1 MEGNSYHFYELD
13 RVVKGALREGLKELY
28 GLNLAEGEIA
38 LETPPQ
44 PEFGDLS
51 TPLPLRLAKALRRP
65 PLEIAGELREFLAA
79 RQLPYVKE
87 FTVTAPGYVNLW
99 LDMPALTRS
108 VFDEITVDK
117 DKYGEV
123 KTGKGKKVVIEH
135 TNINPN
141 KAAHI
146 GHLRNACLGDTLARL
161 KRRAGYEVEVQ
172 NYIDDTGVAV
182 ADIVVG
188 LQQLKREPAP
198 NQRFDYFCW
207 DLYTEVNQKYEEDPG
222 LKEKQRE
229 VLRLIEEGNNPTAE
243 LAKDVARRI
252 VECHLAT
259 MWRLGIYYNL
269 LTWESD
275 IIHLGFWRHAF
286 ELLKEKGHLVYEEE
300 GENAGCWVVKL
311 GDVPGFQNLESPDK
325 VLVRSNGTA
334 TYTAKDIAYQL
345 WKFGVL
351 GKDFFYD
358 RYCLQPNGTVLWTSS
373 SEGTKMERFGRAQQV
388 INVIDLRQKYLQDVL
403 RFSLIKLGFEEQ
415 GKNSIHFGYEVVA
428 LSANT
433 ARELGVPV
441 EEEGNKGIFAM
452 SGRKGIGVKADDL
465 VERVIERATEEVA
478 KRHPEMSPEEH
489 RKLGQDIA
497 VGAVRYYM
505 VRFNI
510 ANVLVFDFGEALNLQ
525 GNTGPYL
532 QYAYARAANILGRV
546 EREVLD
552 DIDLRTVSVPTDLTV
567 EEKNLIRAIAEFPAA
582 TERAAE
588 NLQASAFADYTY
600 GLATTFMNFYEA
612 CPVLT
617 AAPARMR
624 FRVALVLS
632 FKQAMAN
639 ALATLGIPALPRM

>member
-1 MEGNSYHFYELD
+1 MEGNSYHFYELKQVLQD
-13 RVVKGALREGLKELY
+13 LVGQ
-28 GLNLAEGEIA
+28 GLNKLYDLTIPANDIAWEI
-38 LETPPQ
+38 PPQ
-44 PEFGDLS
+44 MEFGDLS
-51 TPLPLRLAKALRRP
+51 TPLPLRLAKVLRRAP
-65 PLEIAGELREFLAA
+65 VEIAREIATYLTD
-79 RQLPYVKE
+79 QKPLYVKE
-87 FTVTAPGYVNLW
+87 FTVTAPGYVNAW
-99 LDMPALTRS
+99 LDMAVVTRS
-108 VFDEITVDK
+108 VLDELTVDK

-123 KTGKGKKVVIEH
+123 KVGKGKKVIIEH

-172 NYIDDTGVAV
+172 NYIDDTGMAV
-182 ADIVVG
+182 ADVVVAMQELG
-188 LQQLKREPAP
+188 PEVPEDV
-198 NQRFDYFCW
+198 RFDYFCW
-207 DLYTEVNQKYEEDPG
+207 DLYTEINQKYDQDSS
-222 LKEKQRE
+222 LQEKRYE

-243 LAKDVARRI
+243 LAKEVAQKI
-252 VECHLAT
+252 VECHLNT

-269 LTWESD
+269 LNWEGD
-275 IIHLGFWRHAF
+275 ILRLGFWDQAF
-286 ELLKEKGHLVYEEE
+286 ELLKSKGHLVFEEE

-311 GDVPGFQNLESPDK
+311 GDVPEFENLESPDK

-358 RYCLQPNGTVLWTSS
+358 RYCLQPNGTVLWTTSS
-373 SEGTKMERFGRAQQV
+373 SGTKMDRFGRADQV

-403 RFSLIKLGFEEQ
+403 RFSLIKLGFERE

-428 LSANT
+428 LSPKT

-441 EEEGNKGIFAM
+441 DDEGEKSIYAM

-465 VERVIERATEEVA
+465 VERAIEHATMEVA

-489 RKLGQDIA
+489 RKLGLDIA
-497 VGAVRYYM
+497 VGAIRYYM

-510 ANVLVFDFGEALNLQ
+510 SSVLVFDFDEALSMQ

-532 QYAYARAANILGRV
+532 QYSYARAANILGRV
-546 EREVLD
+546 DREILD
-552 DIDLRTVSVPTDLTV
+552 DIDLRTVSVPSDLTD
-567 EEKNLIRAIAEFPAA
+567 EEKSLIRLIAELPAA
-582 TERAAE
+582 TEKAAE
-588 NLQASAFADYTY
+588 TLQSSAFAEYTY
-600 GLATTFMNFYEA
+600 NLATAFMNFYETS
-612 CPVLT
+612 PVLT

-624 FRVALVLS
+624 FRVALVMS